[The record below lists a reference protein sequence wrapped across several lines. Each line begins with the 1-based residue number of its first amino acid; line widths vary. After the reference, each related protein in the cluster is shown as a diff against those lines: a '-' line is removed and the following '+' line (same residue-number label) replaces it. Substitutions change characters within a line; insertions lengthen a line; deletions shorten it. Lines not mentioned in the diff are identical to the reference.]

1 MGRTL
6 RRPPDAARADRPGP
20 TPRFGEVGAWSRPSV
35 QCLGH
40 SGDQQGRAIRAPRS
54 VRRAV
59 CDQGRK
65 AELGPLAE
73 RSSRPILANRPARGG
88 YSVGTI
94 VAGRQPPRRPTSW
107 PGRVRAGRGFQ
118 RNADARP
125 ARFAA
130 HHGSARVVTQTVAL
144 SCPVLD
150 LVSAD
155 DTRSRLQCARAVE
168 HLMLFDNHSRDGE
181 HDERRRHHHCH
192 PLERTG
198 DPPEASGSVAQ
209 LDEASWAHDR
219 TAAPSAA

>member
-35 QCLGH
+35 QCLGR
-40 SGDQQGRAIRAPRS
+40 SGDQQGRSDSCPSIGSTSSLRS
-54 VRRAV
+54 
-59 CDQGRK
+59 RK
-65 AELGPLAE
+65 EAELGPLAE
-73 RSSRPILANRPARGG
+73 RSYRTILANRPARGG

-130 HHGSARVVTQTVAL
+130 HHGSGRVVTQTVAL

-155 DTRSRLQCARAVE
+155 DTRGRLQCARAVE
-168 HLMLFDNHSRDGE
+168 HLVLFDNHSRDGE
-181 HDERRRHHHCH
+181 HDERRRHHNCH

-198 DPPEASGSVAQ
+198 DPLEASGSVAQ